1 MDNQE
6 AGPIESE
13 DFSGRFAE
21 MLGEGQPSEREAP
34 TDQEP
39 EQTVEATDGEVD
51 AEAVEAD
58 AEAEPN
64 PDAEVEAAEP
74 DGEQPGEP
82 AKFTVKV
89 NGEEREVT
97 LEDLQSGYMMQQDY
111 SRKTQELADQ
121 RKQAAEEIQQER
133 QQVQQQMAEYAQQL
147 ESLQSLTA
155 ETEQSVNW
163 DELRELDPS
172 EYVRQ
177 RELQQQ
183 RQKAVQE
190 GQQRLQEQRM
200 QQLEAIK
207 ARESELL
214 TAAIPEWLDADV
226 AKAETAQVRETF
238 KQAGFNDQE
247 VGSILDH
254 RLVKM
259 ARDLSK
265 AQARIADLEA
275 KKGQIKEQMDKAAPL
290 RKPQAPAQSTDAK
303 KRQELIKKARQ
314 GHDGAGAALFMQMT

>member
-97 LEDLQSGYMMQQDY
+97 LEDLQSGYMMQQ
-111 SRKTQELADQ
+111 
-121 RKQAAEEIQQER
+121 
-133 QQVQQQMAEYAQQL
+133 
-147 ESLQSLTA
+147 
-155 ETEQSVNW
+155 
-163 DELRELDPS
+163 
-172 EYVRQ
+172 
-177 RELQQQ
+177 
-183 RQKAVQE
+183 
-190 GQQRLQEQRM
+190 
-200 QQLEAIK
+200 
-207 ARESELL
+207 
-214 TAAIPEWLDADV
+214 
-226 AKAETAQVRETF
+226 
-238 KQAGFNDQE
+238 
-247 VGSILDH
+247 
-254 RLVKM
+254 
-259 ARDLSK
+259 
-265 AQARIADLEA
+265 
-275 KKGQIKEQMDKAAPL
+275 
-290 RKPQAPAQSTDAK
+290 
-303 KRQELIKKARQ
+303 
-314 GHDGAGAALFMQMT
+314 